1 MVKDEFDADKADGT
15 FARSLGKVPYLEVDN
30 VVLSQSKT
38 IERYVANRY
47 NMFGRNDFEMAR
59 IDALCEYVR
68 DYKTE
73 YQKVRTL
80 GDDERTAGMDKWFTE
95 TLPERL
101 TSLDTLVGKDGFSV
115 GQTTSLSDVTLFT
128 FMTQFFDD
136 KERSLAA
143 MSKAPNVAGVVER
156 VGFLPSVKEWITL
169 RPDTS
174 F

>member
-73 YQKVRTL
+73 YQKVRAL
-80 GDDERTAGMDKWFTE
+80 SGDERTAGMDTWFTE
-95 TLPERL
+95 TLPGRL
-101 TSLDTLVGKDGFSV
+101 AALDTLVGKEGFSV

-143 MSKAPNVAGVVER
+143 MSNAPNVAGVVER
-156 VGFLPSVKEWITL
+156 GGFLPTVKEWIKL
-169 RPDTS
+169 RPDTP